1 MANGIAVIAKRKK
14 IALVT
19 HNHKK
24 EDLLDCVRFNKETL
38 LEPELLATGTT
49 GKPVDRHTYS

>member
-14 IALVT
+14 IALVA

-24 EDLLDCVRFNKETL
+24 EDLLDWVRFNKETL

-49 GKPVDRHTYS
+49 GKPVDNYTYS